1 MDNGLKMR
9 TFTATYK
16 IVNIKIGI
24 LIWKALPFGFMFK
37 ISPF

>member
-24 LIWKALPFGFMFK
+24 LI
-37 ISPF
+37 